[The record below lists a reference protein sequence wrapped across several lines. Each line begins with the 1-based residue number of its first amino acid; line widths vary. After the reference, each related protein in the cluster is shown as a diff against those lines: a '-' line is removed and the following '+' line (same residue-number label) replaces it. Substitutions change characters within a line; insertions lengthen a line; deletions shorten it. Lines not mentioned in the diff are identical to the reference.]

1 MTEKSEI
8 VSDSLLTQPATPDT
22 IHTMKNPQFNDEFDN
37 MNDEGYDIHE
47 EWLREEEEYGSEDT
61 LDPADSG
68 EYDPVSESD
77 NSEATDEWSDE
88 DMDET
93 PIGLEYDTYNDADNY

>member
-22 IHTMKNPQFNDEFDN
+22 IHTMKNPQFNDEYDN
-37 MNDEGYDIHE
+37 MNDEGYDIQE
-47 EWLREEEEYGSEDT
+47 EWLREEEEYWSEDT

>member
-1 MTEKSEI
+1 
-8 VSDSLLTQPATPDT
+8 
-22 IHTMKNPQFNDEFDN
+22 MKNPQFNDEYDN
-37 MNDEGYDIHE
+37 MNDEGYDIQE
-47 EWLREEEEYGSEDT
+47 EWLREEEEYWSEDT

>member
-22 IHTMKNPQFNDEFDN
+22 IHTMKNPQFNDEYDN

-47 EWLREEEEYGSEDT
+47 EWLREEEEYWSEDT

-93 PIGLEYDTYNDADNY
+93 PIGLEYDGYNDPDNF

>member
-1 MTEKSEI
+1 
-8 VSDSLLTQPATPDT
+8 
-22 IHTMKNPQFNDEFDN
+22 MKNPQFNDEYDN
-37 MNDEGYDIHE
+37 MNDEGYDIQE
-47 EWLREEEEYGSEDT
+47 EWLREEEEYWSEDT

-77 NSEATDEWSDE
+77 NSEATDEWGDE